1 MGIFNR
7 NGDFNKKLE
16 EAANIPGA
24 QIVDVRTPE
33 EYREGHI
40 PGSVNAPLGTLHQS
54 VFEEEV
60 PLFVYCHSGARSAQ
74 ACAILQG
81 RGYQAVNLGGILS
94 YRGELEK

>member
-33 EYREGHI
+33 EYQEGHI
-40 PGSVNAPLGTLHQS
+40 PGSINAPLAALRQAD
-54 VFEEEV
+54 FEEGA
-60 PLFVYCHSGARSAQ
+60 PLFVYCRSGARSAQ
-74 ACAILQG
+74 ACAILQEE
-81 RGYQAVNLGGILS
+81 GYQAVNLGGILS

>member
-33 EYREGHI
+33 EYQEGHI
-40 PGSVNAPLGTLHQS
+40 PGSINAPLAR
-54 VFEEEV
+54 
-60 PLFVYCHSGARSAQ
+60 PPSG
-74 ACAILQG
+74 
-81 RGYQAVNLGGILS
+81 
-94 YRGELEK
+94 